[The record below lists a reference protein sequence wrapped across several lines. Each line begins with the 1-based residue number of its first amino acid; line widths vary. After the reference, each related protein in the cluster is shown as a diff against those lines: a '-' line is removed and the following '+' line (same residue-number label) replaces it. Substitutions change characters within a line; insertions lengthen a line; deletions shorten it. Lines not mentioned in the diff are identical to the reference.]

1 MSQRVAIVTGAAGG
15 IGRGIAAHLVDEGWC
30 VVVADIDGDAAW
42 ETAAALPGAR
52 APVASAVGSNS
63 SAVGD
68 APSVTASAA
77 VGCGGDLSTFAAAR
91 ELVAV
96 AVDNWQRLDLLVNNA
111 GGGVIRAFLDHD
123 EESIHET
130 IARNLLT
137 TIHCC
142 RAAIPVLREHRG
154 RIVNIGAESVRNGL
168 ALHAM
173 YNAAKGGVHGLTTG
187 LARELAPYG
196 VTVNCV
202 APSVIATE
210 TVQGMLAD
218 PDRCDPEWNAM
229 LDQAIGVIPIGR
241 PGTVEE
247 VAATVSFLA
256 SPGASFVTGQV
267 ISVNGGSSML

>member
-1 MSQRVAIVTGAAGG
+1 MSERVAVVTGAARG
-15 IGRGIAAHLVDEGWC
+15 IGRGIAAHLVDEGWR
-30 VVVADIDGDAAW
+30 VVVADIDGDAAR
-42 ETAAALPGAR
+42 ETAVALSGVR
-52 APVASAVGSNS
+52 A
-63 SAVGD
+63 
-68 APSVTASAA
+68 T

-96 AVDNWQRLDLLVNNA
+96 AVDNWRRLDLLVNNA

-210 TVQGMLAD
+210 PVQKMLAG
-218 PDRCDPEWNAM
+218 PDRFEPEWNAM
-229 LDQAIGVIPIGR
+229 LGQAIGAIPIGR